1 MANKGNPFMSKCS
14 LVEEKRWSKLQEPI
28 ITPNEE
34 PKVNKYDSVSDRFKI
49 VKIDERINTFATGE
63 KQERT
68 YSSFISF
75 TEKPDKIF
83 DMETMTEGT
92 LDDEF
97 PPLC

>member
-1 MANKGNPFMSKCS
+1 MANKCNPFMSKRS

-49 VKIDERINTFATGE
+49 DERINTFAAGE

-75 TEKPDKIF
+75 TEKPKKPDKIF

-97 PPLC
+97 PSLC